1 MMHPRTLAVAI
12 SWAMFGSGSPM
23 RKATRKLLAQFARH
37 PSPSTRSAAWTVTES
52 TSSTCAGVGS
62 TTSMRTCA
70 LRHWCTRLRIMQA
83 RVTSRMTATQC
94 RKSLRLSSSTTRPI
108 TTTSRKT
115 SHREHGGALTP
126 SVLVVGPSAPSLAT
140 PVLALARPSPAC
152 ATIRRMARR
161 SASSAARLA
170 ALATVHPKALCL
182 HPPRPRLRRRSLS
195 LRLEHA
201 KTIHNMWTR
210 GTTGA
215 MSGRAT
221 GARGTNTAMSS
232 SHVAPS
238 LAVRAIRVWQLLRP
252 RLRQHLFPRLRPH
265 LRPLRHQRLR
275 PRPHRHLR
283 LHLLPGL
290 HLVRTMNSTR
300 TRSATSAKIGRDG
313 VAQATG
319 TVAS

>member
-1 MMHPRTLAVAI
+1 MCTQQMMLPRTLAVAI
-12 SWAMFGSGSPM
+12 LWAMFGSGSPM

-62 TTSMRTCA
+62 TPSMRTCA

-94 RKSLRLSSSTTRPI
+94 RKSLRHSSSTTRPI
-108 TTTSRKT
+108 TTTSRRT
-115 SHREHGGALTP
+115 SHMVLGGVPTARVP
-126 SVLVVGPSAPSLAT
+126 VVGPSAPSLAT
-140 PVLALARPSPAC
+140 PVPALARPSPAC

-182 HPPRPRLRRRSLS
+182 HPPRPRLS
-195 LRLEHA
+195 
-201 KTIHNMWTR
+201 
-210 GTTGA
+210 
-215 MSGRAT
+215 
-221 GARGTNTAMSS
+221 
-232 SHVAPS
+232 
-238 LAVRAIRVWQLLRP
+238 QLLRP

-275 PRPHRHLR
+275 PPLPPGLRPHLHPHVQRHRCLHLPPR
-283 LHLLPGL
+283 LHLARIT
-290 HLVRTMNSTR
+290 VSTR
-300 TRSATSAKIGRDG
+300 TRLATSAQIGRDG
-313 VAQATG
+313 VAQAIG